1 MCAMPLALV
10 RISNLKENKPF
21 SGNNTFYKQPNKNNK
36 SMKKITFLLSL
47 LLASAGVTASAQDA
61 FEASSAPSNGSWAS
75 DTKWYKMTL
84 AGNHLS
90 AYKTDHNGS
99 LLDNSA
105 TVEGA
110 GAYWCIVGDETNGY
124 KFYNRAAG
132 PNKVFGIVCTLTNN
146 DNDLTRASFYTS
158 EAVSASSGVGTTFDL
173 GLYSGTTSN
182 EYHVKL
188 HGAGNYYWN
197 QRGNYLGYWN
207 SPAAAGAGVNGSKVK
222 FSAVELSEVEA
233 ADNALAD
240 DFKTALSEKIT
251 AAKALLND
259 NKVGYYSQ
267 AAIDKAQAV
276 LDAAASTEVDYY
288 NAKIELKPN
297 GPKAGVLYRI
307 KSTNSA
313 FATTKVI
320 YHDGT
325 ATKWGNEDVTNPS
338 QYWFMEPYSD
348 GSSYYKL
355 QAIDS
360 KLYFNSSSQLS
371 TTPGYVEIASTPG
384 LVNIHVSGA
393 SMLHAQGHNGGQG
406 NEGNLIAYEEAA
418 QIFGQESGP
427 SGWTI
432 VEATLDEAK
441 QMRVSEEGTPEVYE
455 GGLLVG
461 TFDARKA
468 KAFNKIS
475 SSATMADVLNLVNT
489 DLPTSVTID
498 ENKYYRL
505 VCVSPKTGNKDANE
519 NLSDPTYTTLTR
531 GTNNVVTAPFSKGNV
546 DQIWKFEKTE
556 GGYYLKNMNGN
567 GYLNNVRA
575 GNARANLVGTPSDK
589 FEIKEG
595 SISTQKALHVVG
607 EHDKQC
613 LFAENHPNEPEKG
626 DPYAVCGWYDFN
638 NRPDYS
644 NHAWAWKLV
653 EADDIEVALNP
664 VESKSYATAYLPFG
678 VSAVSGAKAY
688 TAAEPANGQ
697 TVMTETANFAKE
709 TGVLLVSD
717 EAAAKA
723 VLTIGDVDGATNTS
737 ALKGTLLAKDI
748 TGAQTKYLVFGKN
761 KANET
766 EVGFF
771 EPSTT
776 VTSIPANRA
785 FFADAEGSAIALNFG
800 NVTAVNNV
808 VAGNANA
815 NAPIFDLTGRRVV
828 KAVKGGLYIQNGKK
842 YIVK

>member
-1 MCAMPLALV
+1 
-10 RISNLKENKPF
+10 
-21 SGNNTFYKQPNKNNK
+21 
-36 SMKKITFLLSL
+36 MKKITFLLSL

-61 FEASSAPSNGSWAS
+61 FVASSAPSNGNWAS

-84 AGNHLS
+84 GGNHLS
-90 AYKTDHNGS
+90 AYITDHNGS

-105 TVEGA
+105 TAEGA
-110 GAYWCIVGDETNGY
+110 GAYWCVVGDETNGY

-132 PNKVFGIVCTLTNN
+132 PNKVFGIVSAFTNDYN
-146 DNDLTRASFYTS
+146 DVTRASFYTS
-158 EAVSASSGVGTTFDL
+158 ETVSASSEVGTTFDL

-188 HGAGNYYWN
+188 HGAGDYYWN
-197 QRGNYLGYWN
+197 QRGKYLGYWN
-207 SPAAAGAGVNGSKVK
+207 SSAATSVGGSKVK

-233 ADNALAD
+233 ADNALAA

-251 AAKALLND
+251 AAKALLDD

-276 LDAAASTEVDYY
+276 LDATASTAAGYY
-288 NAKIELKPN
+288 FAKIELKPN
-297 GPKAGVLYRI
+297 APKAGVLYRI
-307 KSTNSA
+307 KSANSA
-313 FATTKVI
+313 FKTTTKVI
-320 YHDGT
+320 YHDGAT
-325 ATKWGNEDVTNPS
+325 TKWGNEDVTNAS
-338 QYWFMEPYSD
+338 QYWFIEPY
-348 GSSYYKL
+348 GSFCYKL

-360 KLYFNSSSQLS
+360 KLYLNSASQLS
-371 TTPGYVEIASTPG
+371 TTPNYVEIASTPG
-384 LVNIHVSGA
+384 LVNIRVLGA
-393 SMLHAQGHNGGQG
+393 AMLHAAGHNGGQG
-406 NEGNLIAYEEAA
+406 NEGNVIAYEENAH
-418 QIFGQESGP
+418 IFGQEGGP
-427 SGWTI
+427 SSWTI

-441 QMRVSEEGTPEVYE
+441 QMQVKGTPDVYE

-461 TFDARKA
+461 GFDAQNA
-468 KAFNKIS
+468 EAFHQNMASSTTMEEVLNKINS
-475 SSATMADVLNLVNT
+475 ELPIAGRALDV
-489 DLPTSVTID
+489 
-498 ENKYYRL
+498 NKYYRL
-505 VCVSPKTGNKDANE
+505 VCVSPKTGNKDADNKA
-519 NLSDPTYTTLTR
+519 SDPTYTTLTR
-531 GTNNVVTAPFSKGNV
+531 GANNVVTAPFSKGNV
-546 DQIWKFEKTE
+546 DQIWKFEKTD

-567 GYLNNVRA
+567 GYLNNVRQ
-575 GNARANLVGTPSDK
+575 GDTRASLVNTPSDK

-595 SISTQKALHVVG
+595 TVSTQKALHVVG
-607 EHDKQC
+607 QIATAC
-613 LFAENHPNEPEKG
+613 LFAENHPNEPAKG
-626 DPYAVCGWYDFN
+626 DPYAVCGWFQGS
-638 NRPDYS
+638 DYS
-644 NHAWAWKLV
+644 NGAWAWKFV
-653 EADDIEVALNP
+653 EADDIEVALNT

-717 EAAAKA
+717 EAADKA
-723 VLTIGDVDGATNTS
+723 VLTIGDVEGATNTS
-737 ALKGTLLAKDI
+737 ALKGTLLAKNI
-748 TGAQTKYLVFGKN
+748 TDAQTKYLVFGKN
-761 KANET
+761 NANET

-785 FFADAEGSAIALNFG
+785 FFTDAEVSAIALNFG

-808 VAGNANA
+808 VAGNANV

>member
-1 MCAMPLALV
+1 
-10 RISNLKENKPF
+10 
-21 SGNNTFYKQPNKNNK
+21 
-36 SMKKITFLLSL
+36 MKKFTFLLSL
-47 LLASAGVTASAQDA
+47 LLAFVGVTASAQDA
-61 FEASSAPSNGSWAS
+61 FVASSAPSNGNWAS
-75 DTKWYKMTL
+75 DTKWYKMSL
-84 AGNHLS
+84 SGNYLS

-197 QRGNYLGYWN
+197 KRGNYLGYWN
-207 SPAAAGAGVNGSKVK
+207 SSAATSVDGSKVK

-233 ADNALAD
+233 ADNASAEA
-240 DFKTALSEKIT
+240 FKTALSEKIT
-251 AAKALLND
+251 AAKALLDD

-297 GPKAGVLYRI
+297 APKAGVLYRI
-307 KSTNSA
+307 KSANSA
-313 FATTKVI
+313 FKTTKVI

-325 ATKWGNEDVTNPS
+325 ATKWGNENVTNPS

-393 SMLHAQGHNGGQG
+393 PMLHALGHNGGKG
-406 NEGNLIAYEEAA
+406 NEGNLTAYEEAA

-427 SGWTI
+427 SSWTI

-441 QMRVSEEGTPEVYE
+441 QMRVSEEGTPEEYE

-505 VCVSPKTGNKDANE
+505 VCVSPKTGNKDVNE
-519 NLSDPTYTTLTR
+519 NLSDVTYTTLTR

-546 DQIWKFEKTE
+546 DQIWKFEKTD

-567 GYLNNVRA
+567 GYLNNVRQ
-575 GNARANLVGTPSDK
+575 GDTRASLVNTPSDK
-589 FEIKEG
+589 FEIMEG
-595 SISTQKALHVVG
+595 SVSTQKALHVVG
-607 EHDKQC
+607 VKYTAC
-613 LFAENHPNEPEKG
+613 LFAENHPNEPTKG
-626 DPYAVCGWYDFN
+626 DPYAVCGWYEG
-638 NRPDYS
+638 PDYS
-644 NHAWAWKLV
+644 NGAWAWKFV
-653 EADDIEVALNP
+653 EADDIEVALNTLGN
-664 VESKSYATAYLPFG
+664 KSYATAYLPFG

-717 EAAAKA
+717 EAADKA
-723 VLTIGDVDGATNTS
+723 VLTIGDVEGATNTS

-748 TGAQTKYLVFGKN
+748 TGAQAKYLVFGKN

-815 NAPIFDLTGRRVV
+815 NAPIFDLSGRRVV

>member
-1 MCAMPLALV
+1 
-10 RISNLKENKPF
+10 
-21 SGNNTFYKQPNKNNK
+21 
-36 SMKKITFLLSL
+36 MKKFTFLLSL
-47 LLASAGVTASAQDA
+47 LLASSGVTANAQDA
-61 FEASSAPSNGSWAS
+61 FVASSAPSNGSWAS

-132 PNKVFGIVCTLTNN
+132 PNKVFGIVCTLTNDN
-146 DNDLTRASFYTS
+146 NDLTRASFYTS

-207 SPAAAGAGVNGSKVK
+207 SSAAAGVNGSKVM

-251 AAKALLND
+251 AAKALLDD

-267 AAIDKAQAV
+267 AAINKAQAV
-276 LDAAASTEVDYY
+276 LDAPTSKEVDYY

-297 GPKAGVLYRI
+297 APKAGVLYRI

-313 FATTKVI
+313 FTTTKVI

-325 ATKWGNEDVTNPS
+325 ATKWGNEDVTSPS
-338 QYWFMEPYSD
+338 QYWFMEPYSE

-371 TTPGYVEIASTPG
+371 ATPGYVEIASTPG

-393 SMLHAQGHNGGQG
+393 SMIHALGHNGGKG
-406 NEGNLIAYEEAA
+406 SEGSLTAYEENS

-441 QMRVSEEGTPEVYE
+441 QMHVSEEGTPELYE

-461 TFDARKA
+461 TFDAKKA
-468 KAFNKIS
+468 KAFNKVS

-519 NLSDPTYTTLTR
+519 NLSDATYTTLTR
-531 GTNNVVTAPFSKGNV
+531 GTKNVVTAPFSKGNV
-546 DQIWKFEKTE
+546 DQIWKFEKTD

-567 GYLNNVRA
+567 GYLNNVRQ
-575 GNARANLVGTPSDK
+575 GDARASLVSTPSDK
-589 FEIKEG
+589 FEIMEG
-595 SISTQKALHVVG
+595 SVSTQKALHVVG
-607 EHDKQC
+607 VKSTAC
-613 LFAENHPNEPEKG
+613 LFAENHPNEPKKG
-626 DPYAVCGWYDFN
+626 DAYAVAGWYEG
-638 NRPDYS
+638 PDYS
-644 NHAWAWKLV
+644 NGAWAWKFV
-653 EADDIEVALNP
+653 EADDIEVALNT
-664 VESKSYATAYLPFG
+664 VGSKSYATAYLPFG

-688 TAAEPANGQ
+688 TAATPANGQ
-697 TVMTETANFAKE
+697 TVMTETANFAKG

-723 VLTIGDVDGATNTS
+723 VLTIGDVDGATNSS

-748 TGAQTKYLVFGKN
+748 TDAQTKYLVFGKN
-761 KANET
+761 NANET

-771 EPSTT
+771 EPT

-785 FFADAEGSAIALNFG
+785 FFADTEGSAIALNFG

>member
-1 MCAMPLALV
+1 
-10 RISNLKENKPF
+10 
-21 SGNNTFYKQPNKNNK
+21 
-36 SMKKITFLLSL
+36 MKKFTFLLSL
-47 LLASAGVTASAQDA
+47 LLAFVGVTASAQDA
-61 FEASSAPSNGSWAS
+61 FVASSAPSNGSWAS
-75 DTKWYKMTL
+75 DTKWYKMSL
-84 AGNHLS
+84 SGNYLS

-197 QRGNYLGYWN
+197 KRGNYLGYWN
-207 SPAAAGAGVNGSKVK
+207 SSAAISVDGSKVK

-233 ADNALAD
+233 ADNASAEA
-240 DFKTALSEKIT
+240 FKTALSEKIT
-251 AAKALLND
+251 AAKALLDD

-297 GPKAGVLYRI
+297 APKAGVLYRI
-307 KSTNSA
+307 KSANSA
-313 FATTKVI
+313 FKTTKVI

-325 ATKWGNEDVTNPS
+325 ATKWGNENVTNPS

-393 SMLHAQGHNGGQG
+393 PMLHALGHNGGKG
-406 NEGNLIAYEEAA
+406 NEGNLTAYEEAA

-427 SGWTI
+427 SSWTI

-441 QMRVSEEGTPEVYE
+441 QMRVSEEGTPEEYE

-461 TFDARKA
+461 TFDASKA

-505 VCVSPKTGNKDANE
+505 VCVSPKTGNKDANK
-519 NLSDPTYTTLTR
+519 NLSDPTYTTLTK

-546 DQIWKFEKTE
+546 DQIWKFEKTD

-567 GYLNNVRA
+567 GYLNNVRQ
-575 GNARANLVGTPSDK
+575 GDTRASLVNTPSDK
-589 FEIKEG
+589 FEIMEG
-595 SISTQKALHVVG
+595 RVSTQKALHVV
-607 EHDKQC
+607 DQIATAC
-613 LFAENHPNEPEKG
+613 LFAENHPNEPAKG
-626 DPYAVCGWYDFN
+626 DPYAVCGWYEG
-638 NRPDYS
+638 PDYS
-644 NHAWAWKLV
+644 NGAWAWKFV
-653 EADDIEVALNP
+653 EADDIEVALNTLG
-664 VESKSYATAYLPFG
+664 SKSYATTYLPFG

-717 EAAAKA
+717 EAADKA
-723 VLTIGDVDGATNTS
+723 VLTIGDVEGATNTS

-748 TGAQTKYLVFGKN
+748 TDAQAKYLVFGKN

-771 EPSTT
+771 EPTT
-776 VTSIPANRA
+776 TTIPANRA
-785 FFADAEGSAIALNFG
+785 FFMDTTGSSIALNFG
-800 NVTAVNNV
+800 NVTAINNV
-808 VAGNANA
+808 ATDNVNA
-815 NAPIFDLTGRRVV
+815 NAPIFDLSGRRVV

>member
-1 MCAMPLALV
+1 
-10 RISNLKENKPF
+10 
-21 SGNNTFYKQPNKNNK
+21 
-36 SMKKITFLLSL
+36 MKKFTFLLSL
-47 LLASAGVTASAQDA
+47 LLAFVGVTASAQDA
-61 FEASSAPSNGSWAS
+61 FKASNAPSNGNWAP
-75 DTKWYKMTL
+75 DTKWYKMSL
-84 AGNHLS
+84 SGNHLS
-90 AYKTDHNGS
+90 AYNTDHNGS

-105 TVEGA
+105 TAEGA
-110 GAYWCIVGDETNGY
+110 GAYWCVVGDETNGY

-132 PNKVFGIVCTLTNN
+132 PNKVFGIVSVFTNDYN
-146 DNDLTRASFYTS
+146 DVTRASFYTS
-158 EAVSASSGVGTTFDL
+158 ETVPASSEVGTTFDL

-188 HGAGNYYWN
+188 HGNGNFYWN
-197 QRGNYLGYWN
+197 KRGKYLGYWN
-207 SPAAAGAGVNGSKVK
+207 SSAATSVDGSKVK

-233 ADNALAD
+233 ADNASAEA
-240 DFKTALSEKIT
+240 FKTALSEKIT
-251 AAKALLND
+251 AAKALLD
-259 NKVGYYSQ
+259 ESKVGYYSQ

-276 LDAAASTEVDYY
+276 LDATASTAADYY
-288 NAKIELKPN
+288 FAKIELKPN
-297 GPKAGVLYRI
+297 APKAGVLYRI
-307 KSTNSA
+307 KSANSA
-313 FATTKVI
+313 FKTTKVI
-320 YHDGT
+320 YHDG
-325 ATKWGNEDVTNPS
+325 ATPKWGNEDVTNAS
-338 QYWFMEPYSD
+338 QYWFIEPY
-348 GSSYYKL
+348 GSFCYKL

-360 KLYFNSSSQLS
+360 KLYLNSASQLS
-371 TTPGYVEIASTPG
+371 TTPNYVEIASTPG
-384 LVNIHVSGA
+384 LVNIRVLGA
-393 SMLHAQGHNGGQG
+393 AMLHALGHNGGQG
-406 NEGNLIAYEEAA
+406 NEGNLTAYEEAA
-418 QIFGQESGP
+418 QIFGQEGGP
-427 SGWTI
+427 SSWTL

-441 QMRVSEEGTPEVYE
+441 QMRVSEEGTPEKYE

-461 TFDARKA
+461 TFDASKA
-468 KAFNKIS
+468 KAFNNKIS

-546 DQIWKFEKTE
+546 DQIWKFEKTD

-567 GYLNNVRA
+567 GYLNNVRQ
-575 GNARANLVGTPSDK
+575 GNTRASLVNTPSDK
-589 FEIKEG
+589 FEIMEG
-595 SISTQKALHVVG
+595 RVSTQKALHVVG
-607 EHDKQC
+607 QIATAC
-613 LFAENHPNEPEKG
+613 LFAENHPHEPAKG
-626 DPYAVCGWYDFN
+626 DPYAVCGWYEG
-638 NRPDYS
+638 PDYS
-644 NHAWAWKLV
+644 NGAWAWKFV
-653 EADDIEVALNP
+653 EADDIEVALNT
-664 VESKSYATAYLPFG
+664 VESKSYATTYLPFG

-717 EAAAKA
+717 EAADKA
-723 VLTIGDVDGATNTS
+723 VLTIGDVEGATNTS

-748 TGAQTKYLVFGKN
+748 TGAQAKYLVFGKN

-815 NAPIFDLTGRRVV
+815 NAPIFDLSGRRVV

>member
-1 MCAMPLALV
+1 
-10 RISNLKENKPF
+10 
-21 SGNNTFYKQPNKNNK
+21 
-36 SMKKITFLLSL
+36 MKKFTLLLSL
-47 LLASAGVTASAQDA
+47 LLEFVGVTASAQDA
-61 FEASSAPSNGSWAS
+61 FVASSAPSNGSWAS
-75 DTKWYKMTL
+75 DTKWYKMSL
-84 AGNHLS
+84 SGNYLS

-132 PNKVFGIVCTLTNN
+132 PNKVFGIVCTLTNDN
-146 DNDLTRASFYTS
+146 NDLTRASFYTS

-173 GLYSGTTSN
+173 GLYAETTSN

-188 HGAGNYYWN
+188 HGAGDYYWN

-207 SPAAAGAGVNGSKVK
+207 SSAAAGAGVNGSKVK

-297 GPKAGVLYRI
+297 APKAGVLYRI

-406 NEGNLIAYEEAA
+406 NEGNLIAYEQAA

-441 QMRVSEEGTPEVYE
+441 QMRVSEEGTPEEYE

-607 EHDKQC
+607 EPDKQC
-613 LFAENHPNEPEKG
+613 LFAENHPNEPAKG
-626 DPYAVCGWYDFN
+626 DPYAVAGWYEG
-638 NRPDYS
+638 PDYS
-644 NHAWAWKLV
+644 NGAWAWKFV
-653 EADDIEVALNP
+653 EADDIEVALNT

-717 EAAAKA
+717 EAADKA
-723 VLTIGDVDGATNTS
+723 VLTIGDVEGATNTS

-785 FFADAEGSAIALNFG
+785 FFADAEDSAIALNFG

-815 NAPIFDLTGRRVV
+815 NAPIFDLSGRRVV

>member
-1 MCAMPLALV
+1 
-10 RISNLKENKPF
+10 
-21 SGNNTFYKQPNKNNK
+21 
-36 SMKKITFLLSL
+36 MKKFTFFLSL
-47 LLASAGVTASAQDA
+47 LLAFVGVTASAQDA
-61 FEASSAPSNGSWAS
+61 FVASNAPSNGNWAP
-75 DTKWYKMTL
+75 DTKWYKMSL
-84 AGNHLS
+84 SGNHLS
-90 AYKTDHNGS
+90 AYNTDHNGS

-105 TVEGA
+105 TAEGA
-110 GAYWCIVGDETNGY
+110 GAYWCVVGDETNGY

-132 PNKVFGIVCTLTNN
+132 PNKVFGIVSVFTNDYN
-146 DNDLTRASFYTS
+146 DVTRASFYTS
-158 EAVSASSGVGTTFDL
+158 ETVPASSEVGTTFDL

-197 QRGNYLGYWN
+197 KRGKYLGYWN
-207 SPAAAGAGVNGSKVK
+207 SSAATSVDGSKVK

-233 ADNALAD
+233 ADNASAEA
-240 DFKTALSEKIT
+240 FKTALSEKIT
-251 AAKALLND
+251 AAKALLD
-259 NKVGYYSQ
+259 DSKVGYYSQ

-276 LDAAASTEVDYY
+276 LDATASTAADYY
-288 NAKIELKPN
+288 FAKIELKPN
-297 GPKAGVLYRI
+297 APKAGVLYRI
-307 KSTNSA
+307 KSANSA
-313 FATTKVI
+313 FKTTKVI
-320 YHDGT
+320 YHDG
-325 ATKWGNEDVTNPS
+325 ATPKWGNEDVTNAS
-338 QYWFMEPYSD
+338 QYWFIEPY
-348 GSSYYKL
+348 GSFCYKL

-360 KLYFNSSSQLS
+360 KLYLNSASQLS
-371 TTPGYVEIASTPG
+371 ATPNYVEIASTPG
-384 LVNIHVSGA
+384 LVNIRVLGA
-393 SMLHAQGHNGGQG
+393 SMLHALGHNGGKG
-406 NEGNLIAYEEAA
+406 NEGNLTAYEEAA

-427 SGWTI
+427 SSWTI

-441 QMRVSEEGTPEVYE
+441 QMRVSEEGTPEEYE

-468 KAFNKIS
+468 KDFNKIS

-505 VCVSPKTGNKDANE
+505 VCVSPKTGNKDVNE
-519 NLSDPTYTTLTR
+519 NLSDVTYTTLTR

-546 DQIWKFEKTE
+546 DQIWKFEKTD

-567 GYLNNVRA
+567 GYLNNVRQ
-575 GNARANLVGTPSDK
+575 GNTRASLVNTPSDK
-589 FEIKEG
+589 FEIMEG
-595 SISTQKALHVVG
+595 SVSTQKALHVVG
-607 EHDKQC
+607 VKYTAC
-613 LFAENHPNEPEKG
+613 LFAENHPNEPTKG
-626 DPYAVCGWYDFN
+626 DPYAVCGWYEG
-638 NRPDYS
+638 PDYS
-644 NHAWAWKLV
+644 NGAWAWKFV
-653 EADDIEVALNP
+653 EADDIEVALNTLGN
-664 VESKSYATAYLPFG
+664 KSYATAYLPFG

-717 EAAAKA
+717 EAADKA
-723 VLTIGDVDGATNTS
+723 VLTIGDVEGATNTS

-748 TGAQTKYLVFGKN
+748 TGAQAKYLVFGKN

-815 NAPIFDLTGRRVV
+815 NAPIFDLSGRRVV

>member
-1 MCAMPLALV
+1 
-10 RISNLKENKPF
+10 
-21 SGNNTFYKQPNKNNK
+21 
-36 SMKKITFLLSL
+36 MKKITFLLSL

-61 FEASSAPSNGSWAS
+61 FVASSAPSNGNWAS

-84 AGNHLS
+84 GGNQLS
-90 AYKTDHNGS
+90 AYNTDHNGS

-105 TVEGA
+105 TADGA

-132 PNKVFGIVCTLTNN
+132 PNKVFGIVSAFTNDYN
-146 DNDLTRASFYTS
+146 DVTRASFYTS
-158 EAVSASSGVGTTFDL
+158 ETVSASSEVGTTFDL

-197 QRGNYLGYWN
+197 QRGKYLGYWN
-207 SPAAAGAGVNGSKVK
+207 SSAATSVDGSKVK

-233 ADNALAD
+233 ADNALAT

-251 AAKALLND
+251 AAKALLGD

-276 LDAAASTEVDYY
+276 LDATTSTAADYY
-288 NAKIELKPN
+288 FAKIELKPN
-297 GPKAGVLYRI
+297 APKAGVLYRI
-307 KSTNSA
+307 KSANSA
-313 FATTKVI
+313 FKTTTKVI
-320 YHDGT
+320 YHDG
-325 ATKWGNEDVTNPS
+325 ATPKWGNEDVTNAS
-338 QYWFMEPYSD
+338 QYWFIEPY
-348 GSSYYKL
+348 GSFCYKL

-360 KLYFNSSSQLS
+360 KLYLNSASQLS
-371 TTPGYVEIASTPG
+371 TTPNYVEIASTPG
-384 LVNIHVSGA
+384 LVNIRVLGA
-393 SMLHAQGHNGGQG
+393 AMLHAQGHNGGEG
-406 NEGNLIAYEEAA
+406 NEGNVIAYEENA
-418 QIFGQESGP
+418 QIFGQEGGP
-427 SGWTI
+427 SSWTI

-441 QMRVSEEGTPEVYE
+441 QMQVKGTPDVYE

-461 TFDARKA
+461 GFDAQNA
-468 KAFNKIS
+468 EAFHQNMAS
-475 SSATMADVLNLVNT
+475 STTMEDVLNKINSE
-489 DLPTSVTID
+489 LPVAGHALD
-498 ENKYYRL
+498 VNKYYRL

-519 NLSDPTYTTLTR
+519 NASDPTYTTLTR

-546 DQIWKFEKTE
+546 DQIWKFEKTD
-556 GGYYLKNMNGN
+556 GGYYLKNMNDN
-567 GYLNNVRA
+567 GYLNNVRQ
-575 GNARANLVGTPSDK
+575 GNARASLVNTPSDK
-589 FEIKEG
+589 FEIKDG
-595 SISTQKALHVVG
+595 SVSTQKALHVVG
-607 EHDKQC
+607 QIATAC
-613 LFAENHPNEPEKG
+613 LFAENHPNEPAKG
-626 DPYAVCGWYDFN
+626 DPYAVCGWFQGS
-638 NRPDYS
+638 DYS
-644 NHAWAWKLV
+644 NGAWAWKFV
-653 EADDIEVALNP
+653 EADDIEVALNT

-717 EAAAKA
+717 EAADKA
-723 VLTIGDVDGATNTS
+723 VLTIGDVEGATNTS
-737 ALKGTLLAKDI
+737 ALKGTLLAKNI
-748 TGAQTKYLVFGKN
+748 TDAQTKYLVFGKN
-761 KANET
+761 NANET

-785 FFADAEGSAIALNFG
+785 FFADAEDSAIALNFG

>member
-1 MCAMPLALV
+1 
-10 RISNLKENKPF
+10 
-21 SGNNTFYKQPNKNNK
+21 
-36 SMKKITFLLSL
+36 MKKITFLLSL

-61 FEASSAPSNGSWAS
+61 FVASSAPSNGNWAS

-90 AYKTDHNGS
+90 AYNTDHNGS

-105 TVEGA
+105 TAEGA
-110 GAYWCIVGDETNGY
+110 GAYWCVVGDETNGY

-132 PNKVFGIVCTLTNN
+132 PNKVFGIVSAFTNDYN
-146 DNDLTRASFYTS
+146 DVTRASFYTS
-158 EAVSASSGVGTTFDL
+158 ETVSASSEVGTTFDL

-197 QRGNYLGYWN
+197 NRGKYLGYWN
-207 SPAAAGAGVNGSKVK
+207 SSAATSVDGSKVK

-233 ADNALAD
+233 ADNALAA

-251 AAKALLND
+251 AAKALLDD

-276 LDAAASTEVDYY
+276 LDATASTAADYY
-288 NAKIELKPN
+288 FAKIELKPN
-297 GPKAGVLYRI
+297 APKAGVLYRI
-307 KSTNSA
+307 KSANSA
-313 FATTKVI
+313 FKTTTKVI
-320 YHDGT
+320 YHDGAT
-325 ATKWGNEDVTNPS
+325 TKWGNEDVTNAS
-338 QYWFMEPYSD
+338 QYWFIEPY
-348 GSSYYKL
+348 GSFCYKL

-360 KLYFNSSSQLS
+360 KLYLNSASQLS
-371 TTPGYVEIASTPG
+371 TTPNYVEIASTPG
-384 LVNIHVSGA
+384 LVNIRVLGA
-393 SMLHAQGHNGGQG
+393 AMLHAAGHNGGQG
-406 NEGNLIAYEEAA
+406 NEGNVIAYEENA
-418 QIFGQESGP
+418 QIFGQEGGP
-427 SGWTI
+427 SSWTI

-441 QMRVSEEGTPEVYE
+441 QMRVSGTPEVYE

-461 TFDARKA
+461 GFDAQNA
-468 KAFNKIS
+468 EAFHQNMASSTTMEEVLNKINS
-475 SSATMADVLNLVNT
+475 ELPIAGRALDV
-489 DLPTSVTID
+489 
-498 ENKYYRL
+498 NKYYRL

-519 NLSDPTYTTLTR
+519 NLSDVTYTTLTR

-546 DQIWKFEKTE
+546 DQIWKFEKTD

-567 GYLNNVRA
+567 GYLNNVRQ
-575 GNARANLVGTPSDK
+575 GDTRASLVNTPSDK

-595 SISTQKALHVVG
+595 TVSTQKALHVVG
-607 EHDKQC
+607 QIATAC
-613 LFAENHPNEPEKG
+613 LFAENHPNEPAKG
-626 DPYAVCGWYDFN
+626 DPYAVCGWFQGS
-638 NRPDYS
+638 DYS
-644 NHAWAWKLV
+644 NGAWAWKFV
-653 EADDIEVALNP
+653 EADDIEVALNT

-808 VAGNANA
+808 VAGNANV

>member
-1 MCAMPLALV
+1 
-10 RISNLKENKPF
+10 
-21 SGNNTFYKQPNKNNK
+21 
-36 SMKKITFLLSL
+36 MKKFTFLLSL
-47 LLASAGVTASAQDA
+47 LLAFVGVTASAQDA
-61 FEASSAPSNGSWAS
+61 FVASSAPSNGNWAS
-75 DTKWYKMTL
+75 DTKWYKMSL
-84 AGNHLS
+84 SGNYLS

-197 QRGNYLGYWN
+197 KRGNYLGYWN
-207 SPAAAGAGVNGSKVK
+207 SSAATSVDGSKVK

-233 ADNALAD
+233 ADNASAEA
-240 DFKTALSEKIT
+240 FKTALSEKIT
-251 AAKALLND
+251 AAKALLDD

-276 LDAAASTEVDYY
+276 FDAAASTEVDYY

-297 GPKAGVLYRI
+297 APKAGMLYRI
-307 KSTNSA
+307 KSANSA
-313 FATTKVI
+313 FKTTKVI

-325 ATKWGNEDVTNPS
+325 ATKWGNENVTNPS

-393 SMLHAQGHNGGQG
+393 PMLHALGHNGGKG
-406 NEGNLIAYEEAA
+406 NEGNLTAYEEAA

-427 SGWTI
+427 SSWTI

-441 QMRVSEEGTPEVYE
+441 QMRVSEEGTPEEYE

-505 VCVSPKTGNKDANE
+505 VCVSPKTGNKDVNE
-519 NLSDPTYTTLTR
+519 NLSDVTYTTLTR

-546 DQIWKFEKTE
+546 DQIWKFEKTD

-567 GYLNNVRA
+567 GYLNNVRQ
-575 GNARANLVGTPSDK
+575 GDTRASLVNTPSDK
-589 FEIKEG
+589 FEIMEG
-595 SISTQKALHVVG
+595 SVSTQKALHVVG
-607 EHDKQC
+607 VKYTAC
-613 LFAENHPNEPEKG
+613 LFAENHPNEPTKG
-626 DPYAVCGWYDFN
+626 DPYAVCGWYEG
-638 NRPDYS
+638 PDYS
-644 NHAWAWKLV
+644 NGAWAWKFV
-653 EADDIEVALNP
+653 EADDIEVALNTLGN
-664 VESKSYATAYLPFG
+664 KSYATTYLPFG

-717 EAAAKA
+717 EAADKA
-723 VLTIGDVDGATNTS
+723 VLTIGDVEGATNTS

-748 TGAQTKYLVFGKN
+748 TGAQAKYLVFGKN

-771 EPSTT
+771 EPTT
-776 VTSIPANRA
+776 TTIPANRA
-785 FFADAEGSAIALNFG
+785 FFMDTTGSSIALNFG
-800 NVTAVNNV
+800 NVTAINNV
-808 VAGNANA
+808 ATDNVNA
-815 NAPIFDLTGRRVV
+815 NAPIFDLSGRRVV

>member
-1 MCAMPLALV
+1 
-10 RISNLKENKPF
+10 
-21 SGNNTFYKQPNKNNK
+21 
-36 SMKKITFLLSL
+36 MKKITFLLSL

-61 FEASSAPSNGSWAS
+61 FVASSAPSNGNWAS

-84 AGNHLS
+84 GGNHLS
-90 AYKTDHNGS
+90 AYITDHNGS

-105 TVEGA
+105 TAEGA
-110 GAYWCIVGDETNGY
+110 GAYWCVVGDETNGY

-132 PNKVFGIVCTLTNN
+132 PNKVFGIVCTLTNDN
-146 DNDLTRASFYTS
+146 NDLTRASFYTS

-207 SPAAAGAGVNGSKVK
+207 SSAAAGVNGSKVK

-267 AAIDKAQAV
+267 AAINKAQAV

-393 SMLHAQGHNGGQG
+393 SMLHALGHNGGKG
-406 NEGNLIAYEEAA
+406 NEGSLTAYEENS

-475 SSATMADVLNLVNT
+475 SSATMADVLNLVNK

-546 DQIWKFEKTE
+546 DQIWKFEKTD

-567 GYLNNVRA
+567 GYLNNVRQ
-575 GNARANLVGTPSDK
+575 GNARASLVNTPSDK
-589 FEIKEG
+589 FEIMEG
-595 SISTQKALHVVG
+595 SVSTQKALHVVG
-607 EHDKQC
+607 VRSTAC
-613 LFAENHPNEPEKG
+613 LFAENHPNEPKKG
-626 DPYAVCGWYDFN
+626 DAYAVAGWYEG
-638 NRPDYS
+638 PDYS
-644 NHAWAWKLV
+644 NGAWAWKFV
-653 EADDIEVALNP
+653 EADDIEVALNT

-678 VSAVSGAKAY
+678 VSAVNGAKAY
-688 TAAEPANGQ
+688 TAATPANGQ

-717 EAAAKA
+717 EAADKA
-723 VLTIGDVDGATNTS
+723 VLTIGDAEGAANTS
-737 ALKGTLLAKDI
+737 ALKGTLLAKNI
-748 TGAQTKYLVFGKN
+748 TDAQTKYLVFGKN
-761 KANET
+761 NANET

-785 FFADAEGSAIALNFG
+785 FFTDAEVPAIALNFG

-808 VAGNANA
+808 VAGNANV

>member
-1 MCAMPLALV
+1 
-10 RISNLKENKPF
+10 
-21 SGNNTFYKQPNKNNK
+21 
-36 SMKKITFLLSL
+36 MKKITFLLSL
-47 LLASAGVTASAQDA
+47 LLASAGVTASAQNA
-61 FEASSAPSNGSWAS
+61 FEASNAPSNGSWAS
-75 DTKWYKMTL
+75 GTKWYKMTL
-84 AGNHLS
+84 GGKYLS
-90 AYKTDHNGS
+90 AYNTDHNGS

-105 TVEGA
+105 TADGA
-110 GAYWCIVGDETNGY
+110 GAYWCVVGDETNGY

-132 PNKVFGIVCTLTNN
+132 PNKVFGIVSAFTNDYN
-146 DNDLTRASFYTS
+146 DVTRASFYTS
-158 EAVSASSGVGTTFDL
+158 ATVSASSEVGTTFDL
-173 GLYSGTTSN
+173 GLYANTTSN

-197 QRGNYLGYWN
+197 QRGKYLGYWN
-207 SPAAAGAGVNGSKVK
+207 SSAATGAEGSKVK

-233 ADNALAD
+233 ADNVSAEA
-240 DFKTALSEKIT
+240 FKTALSEKIT
-251 AAKALLND
+251 AAKALLDD

-267 AAIDKAQAV
+267 AAIAKAQTV
-276 LDAAASTEVDYY
+276 LDATASTAADYY
-288 NAKIELKPN
+288 FAKIELKPN
-297 GPKAGVLYRI
+297 APKAGVLYRI
-307 KSTNSA
+307 KSANSA
-313 FATTKVI
+313 FKTTTKVI
-320 YHDGT
+320 YHDG
-325 ATKWGNEDVTNPS
+325 ATPKWGNENVTNAS
-338 QYWFMEPYSD
+338 QYWFIEPY
-348 GSSYYKL
+348 GSFCYKL

-360 KLYFNSSSQLS
+360 KLYLNSASQLS
-371 TTPGYVEIASTPG
+371 ATPNYVEIASTPG
-384 LVNIHVSGA
+384 LVNIRVLGA
-393 SMLHAQGHNGGQG
+393 AMLHAEGHNGGQG
-406 NEGNLIAYEEAA
+406 NEGNVIAYEESA
-418 QIFGQESGP
+418 QIFGQEGGP
-427 SGWTI
+427 SSWTI

-441 QMRVSEEGTPEVYE
+441 QMRVSEEGTPEKYE

-461 TFDARKA
+461 TFDERKA
-468 KAFNKIS
+468 KAFNNKIS
-475 SSATMADVLNLVNT
+475 SSATMEDVLNLVNT
-489 DLPTSVTID
+489 DLPAVVTVD
-498 ENKYYRL
+498 ANKYYRL
-505 VCVSPKTGNKDANE
+505 VCVSPKIDHKDSNNN
-519 NLSDPTYTTLTR
+519 NLKGDPTYTTLTR

-546 DQIWKFEKTE
+546 DQIWKFEKTD

-567 GYLNNVRA
+567 GYLNNVRQ
-575 GNARANLVGTPSDK
+575 GNARASLVNTPSDK

-595 SISTQKALHVVG
+595 SVSTQKALHVVG
-607 EHDKQC
+607 VMSTAC
-613 LFAENHPNEPEKG
+613 LFAENHPDEPAKG
-626 DPYAVCGWYDFN
+626 DPYAVCGWFQGS
-638 NRPDYS
+638 DYS
-644 NHAWAWKLV
+644 TGGAWAWKFV
-653 EADDIEVALNP
+653 EADDIEVALNT

-761 KANET
+761 NANET

-771 EPSTT
+771 EPSTA

-808 VAGNANA
+808 VAGNANV

>member
-1 MCAMPLALV
+1 
-10 RISNLKENKPF
+10 
-21 SGNNTFYKQPNKNNK
+21 
-36 SMKKITFLLSL
+36 MKKFTFFLSL
-47 LLASAGVTASAQDA
+47 LLAFVGVTASAQDA
-61 FEASSAPSNGSWAS
+61 FVASSAPSNGSWAS
-75 DTKWYKMTL
+75 DTKWYKMSL
-84 AGNHLS
+84 SGNYLS

-132 PNKVFGIVCTLTNN
+132 PNKVFGIVCTLTN
-146 DNDLTRASFYTS
+146 DKNDLTRASFYTS

-173 GLYSGTTSN
+173 GLYAETTSN

-197 QRGNYLGYWN
+197 RRGNYLGYWN
-207 SPAAAGAGVNGSKVK
+207 SSDATNKGVDGSKVK

-371 TTPGYVEIASTPG
+371 MTPGYVEIASTPG

-441 QMRVSEEGTPEVYE
+441 QMRVSEEGTPEEYE

-461 TFDARKA
+461 SFVVQKAR
-468 KAFNKIS
+468 AFNNKIS

-519 NLSDPTYTTLTR
+519 NLSDVTYTTLTR

-575 GNARANLVGTPSDK
+575 GDARAKLVDTPSDK
-589 FEIKEG
+589 FEIMEG
-595 SISTQKALHVVG
+595 SVSTQKALHVVG
-607 EHDKQC
+607 EQDKQC
-613 LFAENHPNEPEKG
+613 LFAENHPNEPTKG

-638 NRPDYS
+638 SRPDYS
-644 NHAWAWKLV
+644 NGAWAWKLV

-748 TGAQTKYLVFGKN
+748 TGAQAKYLVFGKN

-766 EVGFF
+766 EVAFF

-815 NAPIFDLTGRRVV
+815 NAPIFDLSGRRVV

>member
-1 MCAMPLALV
+1 
-10 RISNLKENKPF
+10 
-21 SGNNTFYKQPNKNNK
+21 
-36 SMKKITFLLSL
+36 MKKITFLLSL

-61 FEASSAPSNGSWAS
+61 FEVSSAPSNGSWAS

-90 AYKTDHNGS
+90 AYNTDHNGS

-105 TVEGA
+105 TADGA
-110 GAYWCIVGDETNGY
+110 GAYWCVVGDETNGY

-132 PNKVFGIVCTLTNN
+132 PNKVFGIVSAFTND
-146 DNDLTRASFYTS
+146 DNDVTRASFYTS
-158 EAVSASSGVGTTFDL
+158 ATVSASSEVGTTFDL

-197 QRGNYLGYWN
+197 NRGKYLGYWN
-207 SPAAAGAGVNGSKVK
+207 SSAATNKDVDGSKVK

-233 ADNALAD
+233 ADNALTA

-251 AAKALLND
+251 AAKALLDD

-276 LDAAASTEVDYY
+276 LDATASTAADYY
-288 NAKIELKPN
+288 FAKIELKPN
-297 GPKAGVLYRI
+297 APKAGVLYRI
-307 KSTNSA
+307 KSANSA
-313 FATTKVI
+313 FKTTTKVI
-320 YHDGT
+320 YHDG
-325 ATKWGNEDVTNPS
+325 ATPKWGNEDVTNAS
-338 QYWFMEPYSD
+338 QYWFIEPY
-348 GSSYYKL
+348 GSFCYKL

-360 KLYFNSSSQLS
+360 KLYLNSASQLS
-371 TTPGYVEIASTPG
+371 TTPNYVEIASTPG
-384 LVNIHVSGA
+384 LVNIRVLGA
-393 SMLHAQGHNGGQG
+393 AMLHAQGHNGGQG
-406 NEGNLIAYEEAA
+406 NEGNVIAYEESA
-418 QIFGQESGP
+418 QIFGQEGGP
-427 SGWTI
+427 SSWTI

-441 QMRVSEEGTPEVYE
+441 QMRVSEEGTPEEYE

-461 TFDARKA
+461 TFDASKA
-468 KAFNKIS
+468 KAFNNKVS

-498 ENKYYRL
+498 VNKYYRL
-505 VCVSPKTGNKDANE
+505 VCVSPKTGNKDADNKA
-519 NLSDPTYTTLTR
+519 SDPTYTTLTR

-575 GNARANLVGTPSDK
+575 GDARAKLVGTPSDK

-613 LFAENHPNEPEKG
+613 LFAENHPNEPIKG
-626 DPYAVCGWYDFN
+626 DPYAVCGWYDVN
-638 NRPDYS
+638 SRPDYS
-644 NHAWAWKLV
+644 NGAWAWKLV

-717 EAAAKA
+717 EAADKA
-723 VLTIGDVDGATNTS
+723 VLTIGDVEGATNIS

-748 TGAQTKYLVFGKN
+748 TDAQTKYLVFGKN

-808 VAGNANA
+808 VAGNANV

>member
-1 MCAMPLALV
+1 
-10 RISNLKENKPF
+10 
-21 SGNNTFYKQPNKNNK
+21 
-36 SMKKITFLLSL
+36 MKKITFLLSL

-61 FEASSAPSNGSWAS
+61 FVASSAPSNGNWAS

-84 AGNHLS
+84 GGNHLS
-90 AYKTDHNGS
+90 AYITDHNGS

-105 TVEGA
+105 TAEGA
-110 GAYWCIVGDETNGY
+110 GAYWCVVGDETNGY

-132 PNKVFGIVCTLTNN
+132 PNKVFGIVCTLTNDN
-146 DNDLTRASFYTS
+146 NDLTRASFYTS

-207 SPAAAGAGVNGSKVK
+207 SSAAAGVNGSKVK

-267 AAIDKAQAV
+267 AAINKAQAV

-393 SMLHAQGHNGGQG
+393 SMLHALGHNGGKG
-406 NEGNLIAYEEAA
+406 NEGSLTAYEENS

-461 TFDARKA
+461 TFEARKA

-475 SSATMADVLNLVNT
+475 SSATMADVLNLVNK

-546 DQIWKFEKTE
+546 DQIWKFEKTD

-567 GYLNNVRA
+567 GYLNNVRQ
-575 GNARANLVGTPSDK
+575 GDARASLVNTPSDK
-589 FEIKEG
+589 FEIMEG
-595 SISTQKALHVVG
+595 SVSTQKALHVVG
-607 EHDKQC
+607 VRSTAC
-613 LFAENHPNEPEKG
+613 LFAENHPNEPKKG
-626 DPYAVCGWYDFN
+626 DAYAVAGWYEG
-638 NRPDYS
+638 PDYS
-644 NHAWAWKLV
+644 NGAWAWKFV
-653 EADDIEVALNP
+653 EADDIEVALNT

-678 VSAVSGAKAY
+678 VSAVNGAKAY
-688 TAAEPANGQ
+688 TAATPANGQ

-717 EAAAKA
+717 EAADKA
-723 VLTIGDVDGATNTS
+723 VLTIGDAEGAANTS
-737 ALKGTLLAKDI
+737 ALKGTLLAKNI
-748 TGAQTKYLVFGKN
+748 TDAQTKYLVFGKN
-761 KANET
+761 NANET

-785 FFADAEGSAIALNFG
+785 FFTDAEVPAIALNFG

-808 VAGNANA
+808 VAGNANV

>member
-1 MCAMPLALV
+1 
-10 RISNLKENKPF
+10 
-21 SGNNTFYKQPNKNNK
+21 
-36 SMKKITFLLSL
+36 MKKFTFFLSL
-47 LLASAGVTASAQDA
+47 LLAFVGVTASAQVA
-61 FEASSAPSNGSWAS
+61 FEASEAPSNGEWAS
-75 DTKWYKMTL
+75 NTTWYRMSLHGKY
-84 AGNHLS
+84 LS
-90 AYKTDHNGS
+90 AYDATING
-99 LLDNSA
+99 DIKNQSA
-105 TVEGA
+105 AQLSGA
-110 GAYWCIVGDETNGY
+110 GAYWCVVGDATSGY

-132 PNKVFGIVCTLTNN
+132 PGRVLGIHKGLLSDGNSRAFFCASSTNGTSSDPVGTLF
-146 DNDLTRASFYTS
+146 SIS
-158 EAVSASSGVGTTFDL
+158 AVSGKPTEF
-173 GLYSGTTSN
+173 N
-182 EYHVKL
+182 IKL
-188 HGAGNYYWN
+188 NGRENYYWN
-197 QRGNYLGYWN
+197 DRDNYLSYWN
-207 SPAAAGAGVNGSKVK
+207 TTQAIGDDGSKVQFYK
-222 FSAVELSEVEA
+222 VELTDVEA
-233 ADNALAD
+233 DDNANAD
-240 DFKTALSEKIT
+240 TYRTALQNRLT
-251 AAKALLND
+251 AAKTAID
-259 NKVGYYSQ
+259 DSKVGYFSN
-267 AAIDKAQAV
+267 AAVNAAQAV
-276 LDAAASTEVDYY
+276 LDGESSKAGDYY
-288 NAKIELKPN
+288 FAKLELQAN
-297 GPKAGVLYRI
+297 SPKANVIYRI
-307 KSTNSA
+307 QSGNTS
-313 FATTKVI
+313 FGTTKAI
-320 YHDGT
+320 YHDGV
-325 ATKWGNEDVTNPS
+325 AVKWGNEDVTNSS
-338 QYWFMEPYSD
+338 QYWFFTPY
-348 GSSYYKL
+348 GNGYKL
-355 QAIDS
+355 QAADA
-360 KLYFNSSSQLS
+360 KTYFASAATLS
-371 TTPGYVEIASTPG
+371 NNAGYVEVVWYAPHEA
-384 LVNIHVSGA
+384 NIRVECGKS
-393 SMLHAQGHNGGQG
+393 LHAEGHNGGNGANG
-406 NEGNLIAYEEAA
+406 NVVAYDVTG
-418 QIFGQESGP
+418 FGGETGP
-427 SGWTI
+427 CAWNI

-441 QMRVSEEGTPEVYE
+441 QMRVSEEGTPEEYE

-461 TFDARKA
+461 TFDVQKA

-505 VCVSPKTGNKDANE
+505 VCVSPKTGNVDAN
-519 NLSDPTYTTLTR
+519 NNASDPTYTTLTR

-546 DQIWKFEKTE
+546 DQIWKFEKTD

-613 LFAENHPNEPEKG
+613 LFAENHPNEPTKG
-626 DPYAVCGWYDFN
+626 DPYAVCGWYDYN

-644 NHAWAWKLV
+644 NGAWAWKLV
-653 EADDIEVALNP
+653 EADDIEVALNT

-717 EAAAKA
+717 EAADKA
-723 VLTIGDVDGATNTS
+723 VLTIGDVEGATNTS

-748 TGAQTKYLVFGKN
+748 TGAQAKYLVFGKN

-815 NAPIFDLTGRRVV
+815 NAPIFDLSGRRVV

>member
-1 MCAMPLALV
+1 
-10 RISNLKENKPF
+10 
-21 SGNNTFYKQPNKNNK
+21 
-36 SMKKITFLLSL
+36 MKKFNFLLSL
-47 LLASAGVTASAQDA
+47 LLASSGVTASAQDA
-61 FEASSAPSNGSWAS
+61 FVASSAPSNGRWAS
-75 DTKWYKMTL
+75 DTKWYKMSL
-84 AGNHLS
+84 SGNYLS

-132 PNKVFGIVCTLTNN
+132 PNKVFGIVCTLTNDN
-146 DNDLTRASFYTS
+146 NDLTRASFYTS

-207 SPAAAGAGVNGSKVK
+207 SSAAAGVNGSKVK

-441 QMRVSEEGTPEVYE
+441 QMQVSEEGTPELYE

-461 TFDARKA
+461 TFDAKKA

-475 SSATMADVLNLVNT
+475 SSATMTDVLNLVNT

-505 VCVSPKTGNKDANE
+505 VCVSPKTGNKDANK

-531 GTNNVVTAPFSKGNV
+531 GTKNVVTAPFSKGNV
-546 DQIWKFEKTE
+546 DQIWKFEKTD

-567 GYLNNVRA
+567 GYLNNVRQ
-575 GNARANLVGTPSDK
+575 GDARASLVNTPSDK
-589 FEIKEG
+589 FEIMEG
-595 SISTQKALHVVG
+595 SVSTQKALHVVG
-607 EHDKQC
+607 VMSTAC
-613 LFAENHPNEPEKG
+613 LFAENHPNEPAKG
-626 DPYAVCGWYDFN
+626 DPYAVAGWYEG
-638 NRPDYS
+638 PDYS
-644 NHAWAWKLV
+644 NGAWAWKFV
-653 EADDIEVALNP
+653 EADDIEVALNT

-717 EAAAKA
+717 EAADKA
-723 VLTIGDVDGATNTS
+723 VLTIGDVEGATNSS

-748 TGAQTKYLVFGKN
+748 TDAQTKYLVFGKN
-761 KANET
+761 NANEK

-771 EPSTT
+771 EPSAT

-785 FFADAEGSAIALNFG
+785 FFADAKGSAIALNFG

>member
-1 MCAMPLALV
+1 
-10 RISNLKENKPF
+10 
-21 SGNNTFYKQPNKNNK
+21 
-36 SMKKITFLLSL
+36 MKKITFLLSL

-61 FEASSAPSNGSWAS
+61 FVASSAPSNGSWAS

-132 PNKVFGIVCTLTNN
+132 PNKVFGIVCTLTNDN
-146 DNDLTRASFYTS
+146 NDLTRASFYTS
-158 EAVSASSGVGTTFDL
+158 ETVSASSGVGTTFDL

-207 SPAAAGAGVNGSKVK
+207 SSAAAGVNGSKVK

-297 GPKAGVLYRI
+297 APKAGVLYRI

-371 TTPGYVEIASTPG
+371 KTPGYVEIASTPG

-393 SMLHAQGHNGGQG
+393 SMLHAQDHNGGQG

-441 QMRVSEEGTPEVYE
+441 QMRVSEEGTPEEYE

-461 TFDARKA
+461 TFDVQKAR
-468 KAFNKIS
+468 AFNNKIS

-505 VCVSPKTGNKDANE
+505 VCVSPKIDHKDSN
-519 NLSDPTYTTLTR
+519 NNNVKGDPTYTTLTR

-546 DQIWKFEKTE
+546 DQIWKFEKTD

-575 GNARANLVGTPSDK
+575 GDARAKLVETPSDK

-607 EHDKQC
+607 EPDKQC
-613 LFAENHPNEPEKG
+613 LFAENHPNEPAKG
-626 DPYAVCGWYDFN
+626 DPYAVAGWYDFN

-644 NHAWAWKLV
+644 NGAWAWKFV
-653 EADDIEVALNP
+653 EADDIEVALNT

-717 EAAAKA
+717 EAADKA

-737 ALKGTLLAKDI
+737 ALKGTLLAKNI
-748 TGAQTKYLVFGKN
+748 TDAQTKYLVFGKN

-785 FFADAEGSAIALNFG
+785 FFADAEDSAIALNFG

>member
-1 MCAMPLALV
+1 
-10 RISNLKENKPF
+10 
-21 SGNNTFYKQPNKNNK
+21 
-36 SMKKITFLLSL
+36 MKKFTFFLSL
-47 LLASAGVTASAQDA
+47 LLAFVGVTASAQDA
-61 FEASSAPSNGSWAS
+61 FVASSAPSNGSWAS
-75 DTKWYKMTL
+75 DTKWYKMSL
-84 AGNHLS
+84 SGNYLS

-132 PNKVFGIVCTLTNN
+132 PNKVFGIVCTLTN
-146 DNDLTRASFYTS
+146 DKNDLTRASFYTS

-173 GLYSGTTSN
+173 GLYAETTSN

-197 QRGNYLGYWN
+197 RRGNYLGYWN
-207 SPAAAGAGVNGSKVK
+207 SSKAAGVDGSKVK

-233 ADNALAD
+233 ADNASAAA
-240 DFKTALSEKIT
+240 FKTALSEKIT
-251 AAKALLND
+251 AAKALLDD

-297 GPKAGVLYRI
+297 APKAGVLYRI

-371 TTPGYVEIASTPG
+371 MTPGYVEIASTPG

-393 SMLHAQGHNGGQG
+393 SMLHAAGHNGGQG
-406 NEGNLIAYEEAA
+406 NEGNVIAYEENA

-441 QMRVSEEGTPEVYE
+441 QMRVSEEGTPEEYE

-461 TFDARKA
+461 SFVARKA

-505 VCVSPKTGNKDANE
+505 VCVSPKTGNVDAN
-519 NLSDPTYTTLTR
+519 NNASDPTYTTLTR

-546 DQIWKFEKTE
+546 DQIWKFEKTD

-575 GNARANLVGTPSDK
+575 GNARAKLVDTPSDK
-589 FEIKEG
+589 FEIMEG
-595 SISTQKALHVVG
+595 SVSTQKALHVVG
-607 EHDKQC
+607 EQDKQC
-613 LFAENHPNEPEKG
+613 LFAENHPNEPAKG
-626 DPYAVCGWYDFN
+626 DPYAVCGWYDFEK
-638 NRPDYS
+638 RPDYS
-644 NHAWAWKLV
+644 NGAWAWKLV
-653 EADDIEVALNP
+653 EADDIEVALNT

-717 EAAAKA
+717 EAADKA
-723 VLTIGDVDGATNTS
+723 VLTIGDVEGATNTS

-748 TGAQTKYLVFGKN
+748 TDAQTKYLVFGKN
-761 KANET
+761 NANET

-771 EPSTT
+771 EPSTA

-808 VAGNANA
+808 VAGNANV

>member
-1 MCAMPLALV
+1 MCATPLALV
-10 RISNLKENKPF
+10 RISNLIENKSF
-21 SGNNTFYKQPNKNNK
+21 SGNNTFYKPNKNNK

-47 LLASAGVTASAQDA
+47 LLASAGVKASAQDA

-75 DTKWYKMTL
+75 GTKWYKMTL
-84 AGNHLS
+84 GGNQLS
-90 AYKTDHNGS
+90 AYNTDHNGS

-105 TVEGA
+105 TAEGA
-110 GAYWCIVGDETNGY
+110 GAYWCVVGDETNGY

-132 PNKVFGIVCTLTNN
+132 PNKVFGIVSAFTNDYN
-146 DNDLTRASFYTS
+146 DVTRASFYTS
-158 EAVSASSGVGTTFDL
+158 ATVSASSEVGTTFDL
-173 GLYSGTTSN
+173 GLYANTTSN

-197 QRGNYLGYWN
+197 QRGKYLGYWN
-207 SPAAAGAGVNGSKVK
+207 SSAATGVNGSKVK

-233 ADNALAD
+233 ADNASAEA
-240 DFKTALSEKIT
+240 FKTALSEKIA
-251 AAKALLND
+251 AAKALLDD

-267 AAIDKAQAV
+267 AAIDKAQIV
-276 LDAAASTEVDYY
+276 LYATTSTAADYY
-288 NAKIELKPN
+288 FAKIELKPN
-297 GPKAGVLYRI
+297 APKAGVLYRI
-307 KSTNSA
+307 KSANSA
-313 FATTKVI
+313 FKPTTKVI
-320 YHDGT
+320 YHDG
-325 ATKWGNEDVTNPS
+325 ATPKWGNEDVTNAS
-338 QYWFMEPYSD
+338 QYWFIEPY
-348 GSSYYKL
+348 GSFCYKL

-360 KLYFNSSSQLS
+360 KLYLNSASQLS
-371 TTPGYVEIASTPG
+371 ATPNYVEIASTPG
-384 LVNIHVSGA
+384 LVNIRVLGA
-393 SMLHAQGHNGGQG
+393 SMLHALGHNGGKG
-406 NEGNLIAYEEAA
+406 NEGSLTAYEEDA
-418 QIFGQESGP
+418 QIFGQEGGP
-427 SGWTI
+427 SSWTI

-441 QMRVSEEGTPEVYE
+441 QMQVKGTPEKYE

-461 TFDARKA
+461 TFDAQKA
-468 KAFNKIS
+468 KAFNNKVS

-489 DLPTSVTID
+489 DLPAVVTVD
-498 ENKYYRL
+498 ANKYYRL
-505 VCVSPKTGNKDANE
+505 VCVSPKIDHKISDDNNQKG
-519 NLSDPTYTTLTR
+519 DPTYTTLTR

-546 DQIWKFEKTE
+546 DQIWKFEKTD

-567 GYLNNVRA
+567 GYLNNVRQ
-575 GNARANLVGTPSDK
+575 GDGRASLVNTPSDR
-589 FEIKEG
+589 FEIMNG
-595 SISTQKALHVVG
+595 SVSTQKALHVV
-607 EHDKQC
+607 DAMSTAC
-613 LFAENHPNEPEKG
+613 LFAENHPNEPAKG
-626 DPYAVCGWYDFN
+626 DAYAVAGWFQGS
-638 NRPDYS
+638 DYS
-644 NHAWAWKLV
+644 TGGAWAWKFV
-653 EADDIEVALNP
+653 EADDIEVALNT

-697 TVMTETANFAKE
+697 TVMTETENFAKE

-717 EAAAKA
+717 EAADKA
-723 VLTIGDVDGATNTS
+723 VLTIGDAEGATNTS

-748 TGAQTKYLVFGKN
+748 TDAQTKYLVFGKD

-785 FFADAEGSAIALNFG
+785 FFADAEDSAIALNFG

-808 VAGNANA
+808 VAGNANV